1 MIKAILR
8 GLVGVI
14 TLPFIF
20 GAYWVLSVGLVALG
34 AEPTGQ
40 FTDTL
45 WAIGIAWVALLV
57 IYPVLAR
64 QLNKV
69 VA

>member
-8 GLVGVI
+8 GLVGLI
-14 TLPFIF
+14 TLPFVF
-20 GAYWVLSVGLVALG
+20 GIYWVISFGLVALG
-34 AEPTGQ
+34 AKPTGH
-40 FTDTL
+40 FTDSL

-69 VA
+69 IA

>member
-8 GLVGVI
+8 GLVGII
-14 TLPFIF
+14 TLPFVF
-20 GAYWVLSVGLVALG
+20 GIYWLGSIGLVALG

-40 FTDTL
+40 FTDSL
-45 WAIGIAWVALLV
+45 WAIGIAWVALLT
-57 IYPVLAR
+57 IYPVIVR

-69 VA
+69 IV

>member
-8 GLVGVI
+8 GLVGFI
-14 TLPFIF
+14 TLPFIL
-20 GAYWVLSVGLVALG
+20 GAYWLVSVGLVALG
-34 AEPTGQ
+34 AEPTGH
-40 FTDTL
+40 FTDSL
-45 WAIGIAWVALLV
+45 WSIGIVWVALLV

-69 VA
+69 IA

>member
-14 TLPFIF
+14 TLPFIL
-20 GAYWVLSVGLVALG
+20 GAYWLVSVGLVALG

-57 IYPVLAR
+57 IYPAVAR

>member
-14 TLPFIF
+14 TLPILA
-20 GAYWVLSVGLVALG
+20 GAYWLISSGLIALG
-34 AEPTGQ
+34 AEPTGS
-40 FTDTL
+40 FTT
-45 WAIGIAWVALLV
+45 AIWSLGIAWVVGLM
-57 IYPVLAR
+57 IYPVIAR

-69 VA
+69 IA